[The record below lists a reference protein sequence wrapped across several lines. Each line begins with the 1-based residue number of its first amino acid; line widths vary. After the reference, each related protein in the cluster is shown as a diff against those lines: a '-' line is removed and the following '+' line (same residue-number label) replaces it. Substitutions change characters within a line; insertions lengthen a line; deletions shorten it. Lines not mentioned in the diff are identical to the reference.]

1 MSVNTTPPASH
12 LMTLALTVDSRA
24 SQLIGKIGGGVRMI
38 APIAGGSFSGAW
50 LNGKVVPGG
59 ADWVFLRDDG
69 VMEIDVR
76 LVLETVESA
85 LIYLTYQGRF
95 VASHSV
101 MARLQAGE
109 ELSPDEYSLA
119 VTAKLESGHPDFCW
133 LNDAVVVGTGLQSG
147 FSPTYEFFSIG

>member
-1 MSVNTTPPASH
+1 MSNNTTPTASH
-12 LMTLALTVDSRA
+12 LMTLELTVNSRA
-24 SQLIGKIGGGVRMI
+24 SQVIGKTGSGVRMI
-38 APIAGGSFSGAW
+38 APIAGGNFSGAW

-59 ADWVFLRDDG
+59 ADWVLLRDDG

-85 LIYLTYQGRF
+85 LIYLSYQGRF
-95 VASHSV
+95 VASQSV

-109 ELSPDEYSLA
+109 ALSPDEYSLA
-119 VTAKLESGHPDFCW
+119 VTAKLESGHPNFCW

>member
-1 MSVNTTPPASH
+1 M
-12 LMTLALTVDSRA
+12 
-24 SQLIGKIGGGVRMI
+24 
-38 APIAGGSFSGAW
+38 
-50 LNGKVVPGG
+50 
-59 ADWVFLRDDG
+59 RDDG

-85 LIYLTYQGRF
+85 LIYLSYQGRF

-101 MARLQAGE
+101 MPRLQAGE
-109 ELSPDEYSLA
+109 KLSPDEYSLA

-133 LNDAVVVGTGLQSG
+133 LNGAVVVGTDLQSG